1 MSYTAF
7 TRIRTC
13 ALAIAAV
20 LFVGSQASAQPQG
33 GPNVTVVNTPLPV
46 TVTNQAMPGTPVAF
60 TLGDT
65 ISPPTPTF
73 TVPTGQRLVIEY
85 VSAVCGATAPG
96 VFPGVLLTAVTNGV
110 ANQFVLATPFTP
122 PNASLWAFGHLVK
135 IYADSG
141 TQVQVGSSRCTSLAV
156 AFSGLLVNTP

>member
-65 ISPPTPTF
+65 IDLADINFGSSGPSLAF
-73 TVPTGQRLVIEY
+73 
-85 VSAVCGATAPG
+85 SK
-96 VFPGVLLTAVTNGV
+96 GVLTVSDGTHV
-110 ANQFVLATPFTP
+110 AKLN
-122 PNASLWAFGHLVK
+122 H
-135 IYADSG
+135 D
-141 TQVQVGSSRCTSLAV
+141 
-156 AFSGLLVNTP
+156 

>member
-1 MSYTAF
+1 MPTTAF

-20 LFVGSQASAQPQG
+20 FCISSQALAQPQG

-46 TVTNQAMPGTPVAF
+46 TVTNQAIPGTPVAF
-60 TLGDT
+60 LLKEST
-65 ISPPTPTF
+65 TF